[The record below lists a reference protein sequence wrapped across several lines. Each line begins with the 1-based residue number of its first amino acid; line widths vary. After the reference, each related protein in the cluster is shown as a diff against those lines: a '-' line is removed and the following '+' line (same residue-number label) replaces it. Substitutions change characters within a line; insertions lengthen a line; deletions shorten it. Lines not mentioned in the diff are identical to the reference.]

1 MQKKMFFAITK
12 DSLKCYGGKYNEKK
26 LTEEE
31 IKLDCGRKAFVR
43 LAEKIKRRILETY
56 GVYSR

>member
-1 MQKKMFFAITK
+1 MATETIENTV
-12 DSLKCYGGKYNEKK
+12 KYNEKK

-31 IKLDCGRKAFVR
+31 IKLDCGRKAFVK
-43 LAEKIKRRILETY
+43 LAEKIKRHILETY